1 MGALALVD
9 NARGLELVRRTVA
22 KDCEPAEFDTFIH
35 ICRAV
40 GLDPLRRQ
48 IYAFVFG
55 KDNPNSRRLS
65 VVTAI
70 DGYRAIAER
79 TGNYRPDD
87 RAPRIE
93 YSDDAKESAKNPLG
107 IVRAEVTVYKHA
119 HGQWFPVTGE
129 AYWDEYAP
137 IIETGDGGSEWVDS
151 GYKYPAGHPKAGKPK
166 MKKVPIGDVTE
177 ALDPQKPNW
186 RKMARVMI
194 AKCAEAQAIRRAW
207 PDDFSGLEVEEE
219 LDRRSSIELSA
230 SELADE
236 GAAAKRFE
244 LIGGANALT
253 VDWCDGQA
261 LSREPVGTFG
271 DKVLAFIQENR
282 EAPMTVRMFH
292 NRNTAALQEYWAKD
306 KSGALELKK
315 AFEAIDHLEAAE

>member
-1 MGALALVD
+1 MLF
-9 NARGLELVRRTVA
+9 R
-22 KDCEPAEFDTFIH
+22 
-35 ICRAV
+35 
-40 GLDPLRRQ
+40 
-48 IYAFVFG
+48 
-55 KDNPNSRRLS
+55 S
-65 VVTAI
+65 
-70 DGYRAIAER
+70 
-79 TGNYRPDD
+79 
-87 RAPRIE
+87 
-93 YSDDAKESAKNPLG
+93 
-107 IVRAEVTVYKHA
+107 
-119 HGQWFPVTGE
+119 
-129 AYWDEYAP
+129 
-137 IIETGDGGSEWVDS
+137 
-151 GYKYPAGHPKAGKPK
+151 
-166 MKKVPIGDVTE
+166 
-177 ALDPQKPNW
+177 
-186 RKMARVMI
+186 VMI

-253 VDWCDGQA
+253 VDWCDGLA
-261 LSREPVGTFG
+261 LAREPVGTFG

-282 EAPMTVRMFH
+282 DAPMTVRMFH

>member
-9 NARGLELVRRTVA
+9 NAKSLDLIRRTVA
-22 KDCEPAEFDTFIH
+22 KDCDAAEFDQFIH

-40 GLDPLRRQ
+40 RLDPLRRQ

-55 KDNPNSRRLS
+55 KNNPQYRRMS
-65 VVTAI
+65 VVTGI

-79 TGNYRPDD
+79 TGNYRPDTSP
-87 RAPRIE
+87 PRIE
-93 YSDDAKESAKNPLG
+93 YNEGAKDQKTNPLG
-107 IVRAEVTVYKHA
+107 IVRCEVTVYKHA
-119 HGQWFPVTGE
+119 HGEWFPVTAD

-137 IIETGDGGSEWVDS
+137 IKDG
-151 GYKYPAGHPKAGKPK
+151 
-166 MKKVPIGDVTE
+166 
-177 ALDPQKPNW
+177 ALDPKKENW

-219 LDRRSSIELSA
+219 TDRRASLDLSA

-236 GAAAKRFE
+236 GAQKARFE
-244 LIGGANALT
+244 LIGGINCIT
-253 VDWCDGQA
+253 VDWCDGEP
-261 LSREPVGTFG
+261 LVREQVGAFG
-271 DKVLAFIQENR
+271 DKVLAFIAQHKTDDPDR
-282 EAPMTVRMFH
+282 IRLFQS
-292 NRNTAALQEYWAKD
+292 RNTAALREYWAKD

-315 AFEAIDHLEAAE
+315 AFEAV